1 MLTSALLR
9 SLDIWCGW
17 KRREASFWNLLKNR
31 KRTGCPKAGDRQRW
45 EGKKHLPLLAI
56 FAQCRLAGHP
66 YSLTSTPTKFLE
78 LKFIYLSIHSL
89 IHSFTFNQLFIV
101 HHYMSS
107 TVLGTEDPMII
118 LKSKKQTNKKPLS
131 FWKDE
136 RIRRMVNQSGWPS
149 WYLIDGMSS
158 WTTFYLVCNKR
169 RGEFLLTIY
178 HIVSKGGNKMSPSV
192 KFGYKGRS
200 TFFLWKDIQS
210 YAM

>member
-17 KRREASFWNLLKNR
+17 KRREASFWNLLKNW

-56 FAQCRLAGHP
+56 FAQCRLVGHP

-78 LKFIYLSIHSL
+78 LKFIHLSIHSL

-118 LKSKKQTNKKPLS
+118 LKSKKQTNKQKTLVLLEG
-131 FWKDE
+131 WKDKE
-136 RIRRMVNQSGWPS
+136 DSQPEWLTLMIPNW
-149 WYLIDGMSS
+149 WY
-158 WTTFYLVCNKR
+158 
-169 RGEFLLTIY
+169 EFMNNVLL
-178 HIVSKGGNKMSPSV
+178 SV
-192 KFGYKGRS
+192 
-200 TFFLWKDIQS
+200 Q
-210 YAM
+210 